1 MGCMSRRE
9 SQSRVPGKHEQTNKN
24 TKTKTKTK
32 TKTYRGHIQRVSVGV
47 QVKQGES
54 VVSSIPY
61 KGETGSKTFFF
72 EGREQ
77 TPQNSLFIDHG

>member
-24 TKTKTKTK
+24 TKTKKK
-32 TKTYRGHIQRVSVGV
+32 QRHIEDTFKEFQLEVH
-47 QVKQGES
+47 VKQDES

-61 KGETGSKTFFF
+61 KRETGRKTFFF
-72 EGREQ
+72 E
-77 TPQNSLFIDHG
+77 